1 MLDNE
6 QVYHQK
12 WRIVYRCLAFRFLS
26 DGVEYSIILPTLYN
40 YLVKRYETDVSYVGV
55 VMAAYAFGG
64 LISAPFIGPLAD
76 KTGATKNIITFGCIV
91 SFLSNMSYAFSPT
104 KELVALARFFAGLNC
119 DPLVLG
125 EIGRIH
131 FLTEDER
138 SKAISGVF
146 IFRQMGVLIGPLI
159 VILGS
164 KLPSFY
170 VWNTFID
177 QNNSGSLFNAILYF
191 ISTLSFIFIYDS
203 EVLTKTPDETEKDEI
218 KSPLTKEKATLG
230 QVLFYEPIWV
240 GLFGTYV
247 IQFQQSS
254 IEAVLAPLTSK
265 LFGWNQNNIALLFLV
280 VGSIAIVGFVSTTL
294 SVVRKLTGGM
304 SGNLRVGIVPLT
316 LVFYVLLVLI
326 SYATPKEKHWFLP
339 SFISMTMFYVFF
351 MPYIVTSCASI
362 ISSSTPVH
370 LQSTLQAIRTISG
383 QISLTLG
390 AYISTFLLQNYGQV
404 APFVLPLIHCTLM
417 TIFTF
422 CSKKALRPESLK
434 SFKNLQKI

>member
-1 MLDNE
+1 MPENE
-6 QVYHQK
+6 DLYQQK
-12 WRIVYRCLAFRFLS
+12 WKIVYRCLAFRFFT

-55 VMAAYAFGG
+55 IMAAYAFGG

-76 KTGATKNIITFGCIV
+76 RTGETKNIITFGCIV

-125 EIGRIH
+125 EIGRIN

-146 IFRQMGVLIGPLI
+146 IFRQMGVLVGPLV

-164 KLPSFY
+164 KMPSFY
-170 VWNTFID
+170 VLNTFID
-177 QNNSGSLFNAILYF
+177 QNNSGSLFNGILYF
-191 ISTLSFIFIYDS
+191 ISTLSFIFLYDS
-203 EVLTKTPDETEKDEI
+203 EQLTNTNENETDEL
-218 KSPLTKEKATLG
+218 KSPSTTDKATLG
-230 QVLFYEPIWV
+230 QVLLYEPIWV

-280 VGSIAIVGFVSTTL
+280 VGSIAIVGFISTTL
-294 SVVRKLTGGM
+294 SGVVKLTNGT

-326 SYATPKEKHWFLP
+326 SYATPQEKHWFLP
-339 SFISMTMFYVFF
+339 SFISMTMVYVFF

-404 APFVLPLIHCTLM
+404 APFVLPLVHCTLM

-422 CSKKALRPESLK
+422 CSKKALTSESLK

>member
-6 QVYHQK
+6 DLYRRK
-12 WRIVYRCLAFRFLS
+12 WKIIYRCLAFRFFT

-76 KTGATKNIITFGCIV
+76 RTGETKNIITFGCIV

-125 EIGRIH
+125 EIGRIN

-146 IFRQMGVLIGPLI
+146 IFRQMGVLVGPLV

-170 VWNTFID
+170 VLNTFID
-177 QNNSGSLFNAILYF
+177 QNNSGSLFNGILYF
-191 ISTLSFIFIYDS
+191 ISTLSFIFFYDS
-203 EVLTKTPDETEKDEI
+203 KALTKTDENENDEL
-218 KSPLTKEKATLG
+218 KSPSNSEKATLG
-230 QVLFYEPIWV
+230 QVLLYEPIWV

-265 LFGWNQNNIALLFLV
+265 LFGWNQNNIALLFLI

-294 SVVRKLTGGM
+294 SGVRKLTNGTA
-304 SGNLRVGIVPLT
+304 GNLRVGIVPLT
-316 LVFYVLLVLI
+316 LVFY
-326 SYATPKEKHWFLP
+326 
-339 SFISMTMFYVFF
+339 
-351 MPYIVTSCASI
+351 
-362 ISSSTPVH
+362 
-370 LQSTLQAIRTISG
+370 RR
-383 QISLTLG
+383 
-390 AYISTFLLQNYGQV
+390 
-404 APFVLPLIHCTLM
+404 IH
-417 TIFTF
+417 
-422 CSKKALRPESLK
+422 
-434 SFKNLQKI
+434 

>member
-1 MLDNE
+1 MPENE
-6 QVYHQK
+6 DLYQQK
-12 WRIVYRCLAFRFLS
+12 WKIVYRCLAFRFFT

-55 VMAAYAFGG
+55 IMAAYAFGG

-76 KTGATKNIITFGCIV
+76 RTGETKNIITFGCIV

-125 EIGRIH
+125 EIGRIN

-146 IFRQMGVLIGPLI
+146 IFRQMGVLVGPLV

-164 KLPSFY
+164 KMPSFY
-170 VWNTFID
+170 VLNTFID
-177 QNNSGSLFNAILYF
+177 QNNSGSLFNGILYF
-191 ISTLSFIFIYDS
+191 ISTLSFIFLYDS
-203 EVLTKTPDETEKDEI
+203 EQLTNTNENETDEL
-218 KSPLTKEKATLG
+218 KSPSTTEKATLG
-230 QVLFYEPIWV
+230 QVLLYEPIWV

-280 VGSIAIVGFVSTTL
+280 VGSIAIVGFISTTL
-294 SVVRKLTGGM
+294 SGVVKLTNGT

-326 SYATPKEKHWFLP
+326 SYATPQEKHWFLP
-339 SFISMTMFYVFF
+339 SFISMTMVYVFF

-404 APFVLPLIHCTLM
+404 APFVLPLVHCTLM

-422 CSKKALRPESLK
+422 CSKKALTSESLK